1 MSVKSG
7 VSGLTEQKIEA
18 IVGCQ
23 VQKNDGKGLALEKEK
38 KKKRGHWPLLTEGE
52 ATWIWLSKISF
63 DQ

>member
-38 KKKRGHWPLLTEGE
+38 KKKKKKEKKKRGH
-52 ATWIWLSKISF
+52 
-63 DQ
+63 

>member
-1 MSVKSG
+1 MKSG

-38 KKKRGHWPLLTEGE
+38 KKKKKKKKKKEDINHY
-52 ATWIWLSKISF
+52 
-63 DQ
+63 